1 MGSFQIAC
9 GGRSAA
15 ILRWR
20 MKGSLRMKKVFLMLM
35 AALFFLSACSLEE
48 MESMKKFYTEDSVL
62 VKETYVQLLDVLSR
76 RDHEQLKGMLSPK
89 VRQNPDLDQK
99 IEDLFD
105 YIEGDILPFDE
116 ETQILPAAEMSFHH
130 GGRSKKLLTSIDL
143 VTDEQ
148 KYIISLQEYVV
159 DTIEPD
165 NEGIESIYIAYAK
178 NYTYG
183 VIYQSGS
190 RWDTGIN
197 IEYYDS

>member
-1 MGSFQIAC
+1 
-9 GGRSAA
+9 
-15 ILRWR
+15 
-20 MKGSLRMKKVFLMLM
+20 MKKVFLMLM
-35 AALFFLSACSLEE
+35 AVLFFLSACSLEE

-116 ETQILPAAEMSFHH
+116 ETQIFPNTGKHVDH
-130 GGRSKKLLTSIDL
+130 GKRSKIIRTSMNFE
-143 VTDEQ
+143 TNEQ
-148 KYIISLQEYVV
+148 KYIIFLQEYVV

-183 VIYQSGS
+183 EIYQSGGA
-190 RWDTGIN
+190 WNTGIN
-197 IEYYDS
+197 LEYYDFDF

>member
-1 MGSFQIAC
+1 
-9 GGRSAA
+9 
-15 ILRWR
+15 
-20 MKGSLRMKKVFLMLM
+20 MKKVFLMLM

-48 MESMKKFYTEDSVL
+48 IESMKKFYTEDSVL
-62 VKETYVQLLDVLSR
+62 VKDTYVQLLDVLSR

-130 GGRSKKLLTSIDL
+130 GGRSKKLRTSIDL

-197 IEYYDS
+197 LEYYDF